1 MHSQTHS
8 DIEINNKYLRMLTE
22 PNEEVV
28 EFGLEDRQKLFM
40 TELESARKKRMVRR
54 FLSLDKR
61 KLRTIEQQRSIA
73 TTG

>member
-1 MHSQTHS
+1 
-8 DIEINNKYLRMLTE
+8 MLTE

-61 KLRTIEQQRSIA
+61 KLHTIEQQHCITSM
-73 TTG
+73 G